1 MLSLNLRQRKFSIQP
16 SSHCD
21 SPGRWLGAW
30 ECAGPLQAG
39 RTSGAGAGTGAGAGF
54 VSGLAAVAE
63 NSLHTHRHARRGEL
77 SAPVVVSL
85 RKAYF
90 ATENRF
96 RSIQLENINLTVRQG
111 DIVFLMGSKGSGKS
125 ALLELIR
132 WVAVN

>member
-1 MLSLNLRQRKFSIQP
+1 MR
-16 SSHCD
+16 
-21 SPGRWLGAW
+21 GM
-30 ECAGPLQAG
+30 CAGPHQAG
-39 RTSGAGAGTGAGAGF
+39 RTTGAGTGAGAGAGTGAGAGF

-77 SAPVVVSL
+77 STPVVVSL

-132 WVAVN
+132 WAAVN